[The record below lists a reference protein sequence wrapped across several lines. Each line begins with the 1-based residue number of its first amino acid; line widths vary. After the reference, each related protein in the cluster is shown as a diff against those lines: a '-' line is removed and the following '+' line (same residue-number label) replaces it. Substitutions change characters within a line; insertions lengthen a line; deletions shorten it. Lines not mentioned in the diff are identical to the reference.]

1 MNAPEFSIV
10 ICVGCK
16 DVFVVKKVIRQ
27 IRRGFIIGG
36 DTIYLLTNSRFFCF
50 YSEQYCD
57 ENNVVLLDES
67 KLLPNLNIKIVR
79 DLVNRHFTEPMRA
92 GWYFQQFLKMGFALT
107 EYAKDYY
114 LIWDA
119 DTFPTTPL
127 QFFDDHGSMLLTQ
140 KEEYHRPYFETMKR
154 LIGLGKTVD
163 FSFIA
168 EHMLVKTNYMRELIH
183 TIEKNEIK
191 GEYWFEKVIN
201 AIEPSSILGFSEFE
215 TYGTWVNCNHRDSIS
230 YRRLRTMRDAGC
242 LYGRAIKEKE
252 LKKYDGITDTIS
264 VEARDFPPFP
274 RNIYQYAQF
283 AFLYMLKP

>member
-1 MNAPEFSIV
+1 MSFDVI

-16 DVFVVKKVIRQ
+16 DVFVVKKVVRQ
-27 IRRGFIIGG
+27 IRRGFIEGC
-36 DTIYLLTNSRFFCF
+36 DKIYLIINSRFFSF
-50 YSEQYCD
+50 YGKKFCSENKVILIN
-57 ENNVVLLDES
+57 ENTIVHNLDLKKMRS
-67 KLLPNLNIKIVR
+67 
-79 DLVNRHFTEPMRA
+79 LVDSHFTKPMRE
-92 GWYFQQFLKMGFALT
+92 GWYFQQFLKMGFALS
-107 EYAKDYY
+107 ECAKDYY

-127 QFFDDHGSMLLTQ
+127 QFFDDYGSMLLTQ

-168 EHMLVKTNYMRELIH
+168 EHMLVKTIYMRELIH

>member
-1 MNAPEFSIV
+1 MTPPVFDIIIS
-10 ICVGCK
+10 VGCK

-27 IRRGFIIGG
+27 IRRGFLIGG
-36 DTIYLLTNSRFFCF
+36 NKIYLLTNTRFFRF
-50 YSEQYCD
+50 YSKHYCE
-57 ENNVVLLDES
+57 ENNVVLLDEC
-67 KLLPNLNIKIVR
+67 KLIPNLTVKKVR
-79 DLVNRHFTEPMRA
+79 ELVDSHFTEPMRA
-92 GWYFQQFLKMGFALT
+92 GWYFQQFLKMGFALS

-127 QFFDDHGSMLLTQ
+127 QFFDEHGRMLFTQ
-140 KEEYHRPYFETMKR
+140 KDEYHRPYFETMQR
-154 LIGLGKTVD
+154 LMGLGKTVE

-168 EHMLVKTNYMRELIH
+168 EHMMVKTNYMRELIH
-183 TIEKNEIK
+183 TIEKSEIK
-191 GEYWFEKVIN
+191 GDYWFEKVIN
-201 AIEPSSILGFSEFE
+201 AIDPSSILGFSEFE

-230 YRRLRTMRDAGC
+230 YRRLRTIRDAGC

-252 LKKYDGITDTIS
+252 LKKYDGTTDTMS

-283 AFLYMLKP
+283 VFLYMLKP